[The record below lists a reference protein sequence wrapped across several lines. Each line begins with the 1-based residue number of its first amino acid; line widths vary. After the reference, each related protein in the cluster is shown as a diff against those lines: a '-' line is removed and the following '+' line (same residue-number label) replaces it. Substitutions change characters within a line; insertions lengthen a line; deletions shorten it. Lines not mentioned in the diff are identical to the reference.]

1 MVAKK
6 GKVKK
11 RNPSDLTLRNLR
23 ALKKRIEVLEK
34 KWDLLIEVATE
45 RAEKKVEHIIKLERK

>member
-1 MVAKK
+1 MVKAKP
-6 GKVKK
+6 KK
-11 RNPSDLTLRNLR
+11 RNPNDLTLRNLR